1 MVTFLQLLVQ
11 GIALGCVYA
20 LIALGFTVVLQA
32 GVINFAHGSFMLLG
46 AYIVSWLA
54 VDLKIPFV
62 VALAL
67 GAVVIALL
75 GVAFE
80 QSVLRRMA
88 SRPVFTVIMIT
99 LGLDI
104 ILRIITSGIW
114 GYDPRPSNGDPF
126 GLEGFNVGDLRLNW
140 ADIAIVMTTLILLA
154 LIFAFFKYTRY
165 GIAMRAVATDHE
177 AAAAIGISL
186 PQIYAITWA
195 IAGVV
200 ATLGGVFLAASPRTL
215 DTTLGIVALRAFPAI
230 ILGGLGSTTGA
241 VVGGLILGLL
251 EVLVAGY
258 QNTLFPWLGTGFNR
272 VAAYVVLLIVLLVRP
287 YGLFGQKE
295 VERV

>member
-11 GIALGCVYA
+11 GVALGCVYA

-67 GAVVIALL
+67 GAAVIALL

-140 ADIAIVMTTLILLA
+140 SDIAIVITTLILLA